1 MIGNMKAD
9 FRNSLRRYVII
20 IAVFAISTMVS
31 SCGGGA
37 STPATNTPDGGAS
50 TPTTNS
56 SDGVASTP
64 TTNSPIG
71 QAKLAWDPPDI
82 STDVAGYMI
91 HYGTASG
98 TYLHAIDVGNATSY
112 TISNLI
118 GRQTY
123 YFAVT
128 AYNAVSYESVYSN
141 EVSITIAP

>member
-1 MIGNMKAD
+1 MKD
-9 FRNSLRRYVII
+9 FGNSLRRYVII
-20 IAVFAISTMVS
+20 VAALAISTMVS

-37 STPATNTPDGGAS
+37 STPITNSPDGGVSTSTTSSPGGRAS

-56 SDGVASTP
+56 LT
-64 TTNSPIG
+64 G

-82 STDVAGYMI
+82 STDVTGYMI

-98 TYLHAIDVGNATSY
+98 TYSQAMDVGNTTSY
-112 TISNLI
+112 TVSNLI
-118 GRQTY
+118 DGQTY

-128 AYNAVSYESVYSN
+128 AYNAVGYESVYSN